1 MEWLCRHCYQMVHLV
16 WGWGNEVWIGMEFY
30 IHYSN
35 VLAMD
40 FFQLAKVLLFC
51 GIGPKNICVL
61 NEPLI
66 HESDLNASQLFGHRF
81 FFLTNYEHVHKNVHK
96 ILFCQCPPL
105 FYDFCSISLPGVDF
119 IKLGTR
125 GKA

>member
-1 MEWLCRHCYQMVHLV
+1 
-16 WGWGNEVWIGMEFY
+16 MEFY

-66 HESDLNASQLFGHRF
+66 HESDMNASQLFGHKF
-81 FFLTNYEHVHKNVHK
+81 FWLIMDMSKKMFIK
-96 ILFCQCPPL
+96 FCFVNALHYFTTFAVFPYQG
-105 FYDFCSISLPGVDF
+105 SIS
-119 IKLGTR
+119 
-125 GKA
+125 